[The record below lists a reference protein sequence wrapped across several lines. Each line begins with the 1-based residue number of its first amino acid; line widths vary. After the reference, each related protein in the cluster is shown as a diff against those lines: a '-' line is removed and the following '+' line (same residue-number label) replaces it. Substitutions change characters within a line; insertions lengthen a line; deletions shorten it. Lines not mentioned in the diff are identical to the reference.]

1 MKDSPSLWKRSCF
14 GKGTDKMMKGLSG
27 EAGPRKG
34 ADQTIAGLIWRTPK
48 RIICGLQ
55 VFGPADRNGAERRS
69 VGATTG

>member
-34 ADQTIAGLIWRTPK
+34 ADQTVAGLI
-48 RIICGLQ
+48 
-55 VFGPADRNGAERRS
+55 
-69 VGATTG
+69 